1 MAESVLLPLGLTAA
15 AAAIYAA
22 IHKKMFG
29 SGCPSELALTIKTL
43 IIWNKEVNDTMKI
56 VKSLE

>member
-1 MAESVLLPLGLTAA
+1 MAKSVLLPFGLTA

-22 IHKKMFG
+22 IHKKTFG

-43 IIWNKEVNDTMKI
+43 IIWNKEINDTMKI